1 MWTKPSTMDLSKELS
16 LFMAREGGGER
27 EGEFGGKHFATYYH
41 GEARGGREE
50 FFLMHYFSECFW
62 W

>member
-27 EGEFGGKHFATYYH
+27 EGESGGKHFATYYH
-41 GEARGGREE
+41 GEARGGEE